1 MSLTRKVTDWLFFVP
16 EGDRSLRDIVFWW
29 EVRSV
34 PYNLIVGGVGLCSL
48 ILFFVLIEVSGKLK
62 PGEDAVEPLGLIVA
76 PFAMNICYTAGWVVE
91 ALLVT
96 SGTANRNQRALH
108 RQPISGAVIECP
120 LKHCVKRLR
129 VRVCYT
135 TQGKTVELSLDP

>member
-1 MSLTRKVTDWLFFVP
+1 MSMSLTRRVIDWLFFVP

-29 EVRSV
+29 EVRRV

-76 PFAMNICYTAGWVVE
+76 PFVMNICYTAGWVVE
-91 ALLVT
+91 ALLGNVWST
-96 SGTANRNQRALH
+96 DD
-108 RQPISGAVIECP
+108 EP
-120 LKHCVKRLR
+120 LAPRLLK
-129 VRVCYT
+129 Y
-135 TQGKTVELSLDP
+135 GLGLSLAAVLLPSVAWAVYLLLLVWA